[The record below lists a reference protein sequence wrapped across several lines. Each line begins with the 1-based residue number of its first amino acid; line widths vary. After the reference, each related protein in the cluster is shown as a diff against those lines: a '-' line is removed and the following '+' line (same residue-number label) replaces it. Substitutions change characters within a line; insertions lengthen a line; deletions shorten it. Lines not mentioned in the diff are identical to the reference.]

1 MARMLKA
8 FTSVKTINDLK
19 NNLLEYPIY
28 TERSFIDNSHFKIST
43 SWSRCHGW
51 EYISAIYCLSSSCWH

>member
-43 SWSRCHGW
+43 SWSRCHG
-51 EYISAIYCLSSSCWH
+51 